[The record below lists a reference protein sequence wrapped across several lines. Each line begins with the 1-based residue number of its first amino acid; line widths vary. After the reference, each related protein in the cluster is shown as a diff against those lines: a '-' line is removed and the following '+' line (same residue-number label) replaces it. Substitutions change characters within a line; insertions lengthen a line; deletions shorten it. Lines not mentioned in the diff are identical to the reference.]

1 MWYGG
6 DNNYT
11 PKLHSYECV
20 ESGLGVS
27 GLLRVDTKSYDALV
41 EDGREMYSHSN
52 VQRVIFPDICVRFS
66 I

>member
-11 PKLHSYECV
+11 PKLHWYECV

-41 EDGREMYSHSN
+41 EDGTEMYSHSN
-52 VQRVIFPDICVRFS
+52 VQRVAFPDICVRFS